1 MKKKSFLL
9 AVMFLAIV
17 TAANADTIT
26 FNYANVG
33 GLPSSPVAGA
43 IVETFEGSLAW
54 DWTGS
59 YAVLDGTT
67 NQNSAP
73 WNPISLAKETTKY
86 VSVPAPDGLPAG
98 SVSVTDLN
106 GSYNYFGI
114 WWGSMDTYNTLE
126 LLLEDTVVATL
137 TGSDVA
143 DPNDA
148 TGDQVLPATNRYV
161 NIFLDGTKRFD
172 SFRISSDNYAFEA
185 DNIAVAT
192 IETIEPIPE
201 PVSMLLFGTGLVGI
215 GGYIRRK
222 YKK

>member
-9 AVMFLAIV
+9 AVMFLAIA
-17 TAANADTIT
+17 TAANADPIIT
-26 FNYANVG
+26 FNYVNVG

-86 VSVPAPDGLPAG
+86 VSVPAPGGLPAG
-98 SVSVTDLN
+98 SVSVTNLN

-114 WWGSMDTYNTLE
+114 WWGSMDTFNTLE

-143 DPNDA
+143 DPNA

-161 NIFLDGTKRFD
+161 NIFLEEGKQFD
-172 SFRISSDNYAFEA
+172 NFKMTSDNYAFEA
-185 DNIAVAT
+185 DNIALAT
-192 IETIEPIPE
+192 TQPIPE

>member
-9 AVMFLAIV
+9 AVMFLAIATV
-17 TAANADTIT
+17 ANADIIT
-26 FNYANVG
+26 FNYVNVG

-54 DWTGS
+54 TWTGS

-86 VSVPAPDGLPAG
+86 VSVPEPGGLPAV
-98 SVSVTDLN
+98 SVSVTNLN

-114 WWGSMDTYNTLE
+114 WWGSMDTYNTLQ

-137 TGSDVA
+137 TGSAVA
-143 DPNDA
+143 DPNA

-161 NIFLDGTKRFD
+161 NIFLEEGKQFD
-172 SFRISSDNYAFEA
+172 NFRMTSDNYAFEA
-185 DNIAVAT
+185 DNIALAT
-192 IETIEPIPE
+192 TQPIPE

-215 GGYIRRK
+215 GGYLRRK

>member
-9 AVMFLAIV
+9 AVMFLAIA
-17 TAANADTIT
+17 TAANADLI
-26 FNYANVG
+26 NYGYVDVG

-43 IVETFEGSLAW
+43 FVETFEGSLAW
-54 DWTGS
+54 TWTGS
-59 YAVLDGTT
+59 FAVLDGTT

-126 LLLEDTVVATL
+126 LLLGTNVVATL

-143 DPNDA
+143 DPNA
-148 TGDQVLPATNRYV
+148 TGNQFLSATNRYV
-161 NIFLDGTKRFD
+161 NIFLDGGKQFD
-172 SFRISSDNYAFEA
+172 NFRMTSTNYAFEA
-185 DNIAVAT
+185 DNIALAT
-192 IETIEPIPE
+192 TQPIPE

-215 GGYIRRK
+215 GGYLRRK